1 MDELRTSFENKQI
14 SRATYFRKK
23 KALRE
28 GKCNKRKEGSGRP
41 RKLKG
46 KLMQKLCSIALRNPY
61 ISAQNMANRLK
72 SENDIDIHKRTIQR
86 NLKKSGIKKDVPKK
100 TLDLTEEHKRKRVA
114 FAENWKLYQF
124 DDVWITDESMIQ
136 LHRNKVSMWYSR
148 NGKRPTVKVPKF
160 PKKVMV
166 WGALST
172 RGFYLKIIDGVAT
185 IDSPKYCNILTEFL
199 PYASALYP
207 NGFIIQQDGARPHT
221 SKYSKNWMSENSVQ
235 IMQWPPNSA
244 DLSPI
249 ENLWAILKDYIETK
263 NPKNIEE
270 LKEKILES
278 QHVVTLQMRLN
289 LMRSISKRLARVILE
304 NGNQIK

>member
-61 ISAQNMANRLK
+61 ISAQKMANRLK

-86 NLKKSGIKKDVPKK
+86 NLKKSGIKKDV
-100 TLDLTEEHKRKRVA
+100 
-114 FAENWKLYQF
+114 
-124 DDVWITDESMIQ
+124 
-136 LHRNKVSMWYSR
+136 
-148 NGKRPTVKVPKF
+148 
-160 PKKVMV
+160 
-166 WGALST
+166 
-172 RGFYLKIIDGVAT
+172 
-185 IDSPKYCNILTEFL
+185 
-199 PYASALYP
+199 
-207 NGFIIQQDGARPHT
+207 
-221 SKYSKNWMSENSVQ
+221 
-235 IMQWPPNSA
+235 
-244 DLSPI
+244 
-249 ENLWAILKDYIETK
+249 
-263 NPKNIEE
+263 
-270 LKEKILES
+270 
-278 QHVVTLQMRLN
+278 VTLQMRLN